1 MEHGYY
7 ILVIDVFSLS
17 VDLILQGE
25 VEVEAFYSLSVEH
38 LDFGLILL
46 LLKVF
51 DHVREPHTQSIVT
64 GIRWYQR
71 YWTTVD
77 NIKIQYFG
85 ILNGTLFPI

>member
-1 MEHGYY
+1 MEHGDY

-46 LLKVF
+46 LLQVF

-64 GIRWYQR
+64 ETQW
-71 YWTTVD
+71 
-77 NIKIQYFG
+77 
-85 ILNGTLFPI
+85 

>member
-1 MEHGYY
+1 MEHGDY

-25 VEVEAFYSLSVEH
+25 VEVEAFNSLSMEH

-46 LLKVF
+46 LLQVF

-64 GIRWYQR
+64 ETQ
-71 YWTTVD
+71 
-77 NIKIQYFG
+77 
-85 ILNGTLFPI
+85 L